1 MDTIE
6 LTLSIPESDHDR
18 YIAWLEDAATGFVQN
33 DAELRAYIPADRW
46 SAVIQETL
54 EARLATIGYPDS
66 LTVEVLASKNWNVL
80 WEENL
85 SPIRAGPFLVA
96 PPSADLPAD
105 RSGATVLRLKP
116 ELSFGT
122 GHHVTTRLALELLA
136 ETIEPED
143 RVLDVGTGTGIL
155 AIGACRAG
163 ATSAVGV
170 DTDPNAV
177 QNARENVERNE
188 VSDCVTVFEG
198 STDVV
203 PDVNFDVVVV
213 NITRRVILELLPELI
228 PQLGPDG
235 RLLLSGI
242 LNVDRQSIRDAAE
255 TSGLHTEHQ
264 RSQDGWWA
272 ARFARR
278 SDS

>member
-6 LTLSIPESDHDR
+6 LTLSIPKPDHDR
-18 YIAWLEDAATGFVQN
+18 YIAWLEDPATGFVQN
-33 DAELRAYIPADRW
+33 DAELRAYIPTDRW
-46 SAVIQETL
+46 STVNQETL
-54 EARLATIGYPDS
+54 EARLTTDGYPDS
-66 LTVEVLASKNWNVL
+66 LTVEVLAPKNWNEL

-105 RSGATVLRLKP
+105 RNDATIVRLEP

-136 ETIEPED
+136 ETLEPGD
-143 RVLDVGTGTGIL
+143 HVLDVGTGTGIL

-163 ATSAVGV
+163 ATSAVAV
-170 DTDPNAV
+170 DTNSKAV
-177 QNARENVERNE
+177 ENARENVERNE
-188 VSDCVTVFEG
+188 VSDCVTVLEG

-203 PDVNFDVVVV
+203 PDVKFDVIVM
-213 NITRRVILELLPELI
+213 NITRRVVLKLLPELI
-228 PQLGPDG
+228 HHLAPAG

-242 LNVDRQSIRDAAE
+242 LNADRQSVRDAADS
-255 TSGLHTEHQ
+255 SGLRTEHQ

-272 ARFARR
+272 AGFSLR
-278 SDS
+278 SNS